1 MPDRIAVGTDSA
13 GLLTQRE
20 QGVGYVSRD
29 HIAAAS
35 LAQLAEQL
43 ALNQRVDG
51 SSPSRGISKVKGDN
65 HLWLPP
71 FSYVCN

>member
-1 MPDRIAVGTDSA
+1 MNRGDQLIDTGLMPNRIVVGTASV

-29 HIAAAS
+29 QIAAAS

-51 SSPSRGISKVKGDN
+51 SSPSGGISIDKD
-65 HLWLPP
+65 L
-71 FSYVCN
+71 